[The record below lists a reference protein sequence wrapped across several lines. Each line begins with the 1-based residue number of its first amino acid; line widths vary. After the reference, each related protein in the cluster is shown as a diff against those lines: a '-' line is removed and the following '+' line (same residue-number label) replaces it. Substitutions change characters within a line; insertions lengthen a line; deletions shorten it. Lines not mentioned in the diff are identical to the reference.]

1 MSGSGPTLQPQGW
14 LVFRGNHD
22 ADYTVLRAQRM
33 NHNVLNNVPYD
44 MNWGRSM
51 LTPFDTAFYPHD
63 RIESIFEQVP
73 SNPYAIPRATD
84 WRQLPFDPLPTPSH
98 VRAYDTSASTQ
109 QLPSLLRARSE

>member
-22 ADYTVLRAQRM
+22 ADYKVLRAQRM
-33 NHNVLNNVPYD
+33 NYNVLNNVPYD

-63 RIESIFEQVP
+63 RIETIFEQVP
-73 SNPYAIPRATD
+73 SNPLAIPRATD